1 MLRISNLR
9 KKVAVPPLLL
19 LAAAAVFL
27 LGAAWWIWFRRTTH
41 VTLEDAFITFRYARN
56 LALGKGFVYNEG
68 QRVMGTT
75 TPLLTML
82 LGLLGRVAGPEVIPR
97 SATVLMSGSGLLAAL
112 LTIPILRRLGVSAFT
127 AVLGMALFF
136 ASRLILLTS
145 VGGMETPLVL
155 FFMALSFYLL
165 LRRRP
170 AASLVVGALLTL
182 TRIDGVVWFAI
193 ILAGATFQKKQLPWR
208 GLLLAALVALPWF
221 LFSFF
226 YFDALLPHSVIAKRV
241 IGPWASQPYL
251 SLDRLR
257 AFVLWYVEASGYRL
271 NENMFFLWLALLFA
285 GAVTLVARRAIG
297 PAVLVLLAYP
307 FLYGAFL
314 FAGRAPTFTW
324 YLVPPLWCAVLVA
337 TAGLQRFAD
346 LFRGSARGDGLA
358 ERLAPLALV
367 LLFFWTQNAGF
378 AQYHS
383 QFQANE
389 AHTRRAIGLWLQEN
403 TPPGSVIAMEAIGYQ
418 GYFSRR
424 PVLDL
429 AGLVSP
435 AVVRIHEE
443 SDSNAGSFHRV
454 LTTLQPDYLVLR
466 SFEVEQNRH
475 FHGGA
480 LFESEQQRDY
490 FGNHYAEAARFLAPY
505 PAVWGNQ
512 ASVTVYRRVSP

>member
-1 MLRISNLR
+1 MKRLSLSR
-9 KKVAVPPLLL
+9 KELAVPPAFL
-19 LAAAAVFL
+19 LAVAAVTL
-27 LGAAWWIWFRRTTH
+27 LGAAWWFWFRRTTH

-56 LALGKGFVYNEG
+56 LALGKGFVYNDG

-82 LGLLGRVAGPEVIPR
+82 LGQLARVVGVEAIPR
-97 SATVLMSGSGLLAAL
+97 SATVLMSGAGLLAAL
-112 LTIPILRRLGVSAFT
+112 LTVPILRQMNVTRFT
-127 AVLGMALFF
+127 SVLGMALFF
-136 ASRLILLTS
+136 ASRLVLLTS

-155 FFMALSFYLL
+155 LFMALSFYLL

-170 AASLVVGALLTL
+170 AAALVVCGLLIL
-182 TRIDGVVWFAI
+182 TRIDGLIWFAV
-193 ILAGATFQKKQLPWR
+193 ILAGATIQEKQLPWR
-208 GLLLAALVALPWF
+208 GIILAALVALPWF

-226 YFDALLPHSVIAKRV
+226 YFDALLPHSVIAKRL
-241 IGPWASQPYL
+241 IGPWASQPIS

-257 AFVLWYVEASGYRL
+257 AFALWYVQASGYRL
-271 NENMFFLWLALLFA
+271 NENMFFLWLALLLA
-285 GAVTLVARRAIG
+285 GVAALLARRAIR

-314 FAGRAPTFTW
+314 FAGRAPTFSW
-324 YLVPPLWCAVLVA
+324 YLVPPLWCALLVA
-337 TAGLQRFAD
+337 TAGLQRFAN
-346 LFRGSARGDGLA
+346 LFRGSASGGRLL
-358 ERLAPLALV
+358 ERIAPLVLV

-378 AQYHS
+378 AQYHF

-389 AHTRRAIGLWLQEN
+389 YHTRRTIGLWLEEN
-403 TPPGSVIAMEAIGYQ
+403 TPPDSVVAMEAIGYQ

-435 AVVRIHEE
+435 VVVRLHRA
-443 SDSNAGSFHRV
+443 SDSNADSFHRV

-466 SFEVEQNRH
+466 SFEVDQNQH

-480 LFESEQQRDY
+480 LFESTQQRAY
-490 FGNHYAEAARFLAPY
+490 FADHYAEAARFRAPY